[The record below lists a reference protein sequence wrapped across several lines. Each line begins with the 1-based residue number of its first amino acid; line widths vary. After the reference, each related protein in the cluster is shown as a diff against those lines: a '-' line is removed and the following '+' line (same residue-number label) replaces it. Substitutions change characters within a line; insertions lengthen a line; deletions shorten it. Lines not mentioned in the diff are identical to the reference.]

1 MQCVANPD
9 RQREVTAML
18 EEIKAWLIE
27 EGWSVRQE
35 RPVGMAW
42 SLVAT
47 SRQQVLVNLQ
57 QRSDHPDQVLI
68 FAILQLEEATCDQI
82 MQLPMA
88 ERRELLW
95 DVRFRL
101 LQLGVEFDGITE
113 PPQRVTVGLAIYRD
127 GLGKDNLLRRMT
139 QVHNATLAAAWT
151 FARKF
156 AEPPPERTMGL
167 IHAEPPK

>member
-1 MQCVANPD
+1 M
-9 RQREVTAML
+9 
-18 EEIKAWLIE
+18 
-27 EGWSVRQE
+27 
-35 RPVGMAW
+35 
-42 SLVAT
+42 
-47 SRQQVLVNLQ
+47 NLQ